1 MLVSGRQLSR
11 THPGSRSEEVF
22 LEDKSRS
29 RYAQSNLRGVEDQ
42 KIFMNQ
48 YKIQC
53 NDDLILKTVN
63 NNSKKNYYNNYRYNG
78 MKART
83 RFASP
88 QSAVAPEDL

>member
-1 MLVSGRQLSR
+1 MRHLGYVLVSGRQLSR

-22 LEDKSRS
+22 LEDKSRSRS

-63 NNSKKNYYNNYRYNG
+63 NNSKRNYYNDYR
-78 MKART
+78 
-83 RFASP
+83 
-88 QSAVAPEDL
+88 